1 MPKFEQMLDQSFSYE
16 NFRIL
21 LDVENRKGRYL
32 EDKEFFDSDIFKK
45 SRDISDLIIEKN
57 KEIRDESFKVSCIH
71 KIEDRDYTLL
81 DNLKDEKEELKKNR
95 EKLLEN
101 ILIEIAAKTDI
112 ENYELKIKKGQIK
125 WGSQLYEVEHNP
137 ENYFVS
143 KQLQRNI
150 YKTFKVKQASRKV
163 IIEQLTLL
171 LDDGFPKIII
181 RTDISK
187 FYESIPHKEL
197 LEKIEENSLL
207 SYPSKKII
215 KRVLNQYWELLVA
228 DGVKLI
234 TDERVGIPRG
244 IGFSAYLSELYLR
257 SFDNKIKSLPNVTYY
272 SRYVDDIIII
282 ITPKHR
288 NEFSTVS
295 NFEDEIKKILLDTT
309 KLSIN
314 TSKTNVFDLTIEN
327 EKRTHSE
334 LYHLKY
340 LGYKFEIS
348 YSKKTEVQKSGVIRE
363 FMSKDKLKVFMSDE
377 KLQRFKDKIDTSF
390 SDYLMFVAKYPAEK
404 NATERMLLKRL
415 KFLTNNHQLFRR
427 KSNVYIG
434 VYFSNEFLSSPY
446 VDLVQLDSYLKNK
459 ITTLPPSF
467 NTNILNKLNNLSF
480 ESGFKTKSIVQVNT
494 DSFKN
499 GKMLQIWKNL

>member
-1 MPKFEQMLDQSFSYE
+1 MLDQSFSYE

-32 EDKEFFDSDIFKK
+32 EDNEFFYSDIFKK
-45 SRDISDLIIEKN
+45 SREISNLIIEKN
-57 KEIRDESFKVSCIH
+57 KKIRDESYIIKSIL

-81 DNLKDEKEELKKNR
+81 DKLKVEKEGLKKDR
-95 EKLLEN
+95 EIVLEE
-101 ILIEIAAKTDI
+101 ILTEIASKTDV
-112 ENYELKIKKGQIK
+112 EDYELKIKKGQIK
-125 WGSQLYEVEHNP
+125 WGSQLYEIEHNP

-163 IIEQLTLL
+163 IIEQLCLL

-207 SYPSKKII
+207 SFPSKKII
-215 KRVLNQYWELLVA
+215 KRVLNQYWDLLVA
-228 DGVKLI
+228 DGTKSR

-257 SFDNKIKSLPNVTYY
+257 SFDNKVKSLRNVTYY

-288 NEFSTVS
+288 NEFLTISS
-295 NFEDEIKKILLDTT
+295 FEDEIKKILLDTT
-309 KLSIN
+309 KLNIN
-314 TSKTNVFDLTIEN
+314 TSKTDVFDLTIEN
-327 EKRTHSE
+327 EKRTDSE
-334 LYHLKY
+334 LYHLTY

-348 YSKKTEVQKSGVIRE
+348 YSKKTEQQKNGEIRE
-363 FMSKDKLKVFMSDE
+363 FISKDKLKVFMSED
-377 KLQRFKDKIDTSF
+377 KLQRFKNKINSSF
-390 SDYLMFVAKYPAEK
+390 QDYQSFVAKYSTLK
-404 NATERMLLKRL
+404 SVTERMLLKRI

-427 KSNVYIG
+427 KSNVFIG
-434 VYFSNEFLSSPY
+434 IYFSNEFLSRPY
-446 VDLVQLDSYLKNK
+446 VNLVELDKHLKNK
-459 ITTLPPSF
+459 IATLPPTF
-467 NTNILNKLNNLSF
+467 NSKILDKLNYLSF
-480 ESGFKTKSIVQVNT
+480 EKGFKNKSIVRFNT

-499 GKMLQIWKNL
+499 GKMLKIWKNL

>member
-1 MPKFEQMLDQSFSYE
+1 MLDQSFSYE

-45 SRDISDLIIEKN
+45 SREISDLIIKKN
-57 KEIRDESFKVSCIH
+57 KEIRDESFKVCCIH

-112 ENYELKIKKGQIK
+112 ENYDLKIKKGQIK
-125 WGSQLYEVEHNP
+125 WGSQLFEVEHNP
-137 ENYFVS
+137 ENYFVT

-288 NEFSTVS
+288 NEFSTVL

-309 KLSIN
+309 NLIMN
-314 TSKTNVFDLTIEN
+314 TSKTNVFDLTKEN
-327 EKRTHSE
+327 EKRTESE
-334 LYHLKY
+334 SYHLTY
-340 LGYKFEIS
+340 LGYKFEIA
-348 YSKKTEVQKSGVIRE
+348 YSKKLEEQKSGITRE
-363 FMSKDKLKVFMSDE
+363 FISKGKLKVFMSED
-377 KLQRFKDKIDTSF
+377 KLQRFKNKIDNSF
-390 SDYLMFVAKYPAEK
+390 SDYQTFVIKYSAAK
-404 NATERMLLKRL
+404 NATERMLYKRI
-415 KFLTNNHQLFRR
+415 KFLTNNHHLSSR
-427 KSNVYIG
+427 KKNVFIG
-434 VYFSNEFLSSPY
+434 VYFSNQFLTNPFS
-446 VDLVQLDSYLKNK
+446 DLVELDTYLKNK
-459 ITTLPPSF
+459 LATLPPTF
-467 NTNILNKLNNLSF
+467 NSKILAKMNSLSF
-480 ESGFKTKSIVQVNT
+480 EKGFKSKSIEYFNNET
-494 DSFKN
+494 FAN
-499 GKMLQIWKNL
+499 RKMLQIWKNL